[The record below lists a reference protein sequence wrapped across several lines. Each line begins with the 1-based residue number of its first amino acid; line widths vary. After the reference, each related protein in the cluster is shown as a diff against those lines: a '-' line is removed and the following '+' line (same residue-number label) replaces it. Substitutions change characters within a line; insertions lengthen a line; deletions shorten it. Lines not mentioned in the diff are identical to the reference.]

1 MTSPE
6 PDPHGADLA
15 APVQESLEAAR
26 IVAVVRVPAPDGV
39 VAACRALC
47 RHGVGAVE
55 ITLTVPG
62 AFGLIAALNAE
73 FAGDLLVGA
82 GTVLDPD
89 AARRAVEA
97 GAQFVVSPVFDATVV
112 DQCHQAGVLAVPAAL
127 TPTEV
132 LTAWRHGGPLVK
144 LFPARVATPAYVRDL
159 LGPLPDVRLFPTGGI
174 DETAAA
180 AYFEAGV
187 AVVGIGSALMT
198 PAAIARGDTDA
209 IGAAATRFARVAAQ
223 ARAAHEGRRR

>member
-1 MTSPE
+1 MSCPE
-6 PDPHGADLA
+6 PPPPGGGPAV
-15 APVQESLEAAR
+15 PVRDRLEAAK
-26 IVAVVRVPAPDGV
+26 IVAVVRVPSPDGV

-62 AFGLIAALNAE
+62 ALELIAELVAE

-82 GTVLDPD
+82 GTVLDVE
-89 AARRAVEA
+89 AARRSVDA
-97 GAQFVVSPVFDATVV
+97 GAQFVVSPVFDAAVV
-112 DQCHQAGVLAVPAAL
+112 DQCRGAGVLAVPAAL

-132 LTAWRHGGPLVK
+132 LTAWQHGARLVK

-174 DETAAA
+174 DEAGAA

-187 AVVGIGSALMT
+187 AVVGIGSALMA
-198 PAAIARGDTDA
+198 PAAITSGDTDA
-209 IGAAATRFARVAAQ
+209 IAAAAARFARVAAQ
-223 ARAAHEGRRR
+223 ARAAQVQRRR